1 VNPAETPPE
10 NSETPENPPSKAG
23 LLAENVLG
31 FVRLLRAAG
40 LPLGPDKAID
50 ALQALR
56 QVGLDR
62 RDDFHHALKAV
73 LLSRHEQS
81 ELFEQAWQLYWRDPQ
96 RAGTQLESLLQQLG
110 SALKRPA
117 SAAKPVPQRLAQ
129 ALWPQAKLPHNEEPP
144 PELEMDAAQTVSG
157 RELLQNRDFASM
169 SPEEWQ
175 QARKLVSRLRLQWPK
190 LRTRR
195 FQAQANGGQ
204 VDMRA
209 SLRQMFRSDPAL
221 APLRRRAP
229 RYRQPA
235 LVVLCDISGSMD
247 SYTRMLLHFIH
258 AVSNDRSRVYSFLF
272 GTRLTHI
279 TRALRDR
286 DVDVALARVANQV
299 RDWAGGT
306 RIAACL
312 YQFNQHW
319 GRRLLGQGAM
329 VLLITDGLDS
339 DDARQ
344 LEQEMLRLSRSC
356 QTLLWLN
363 PLMRYADYEART
375 AGARAMLPHV
385 DRMVPVHSLASLA
398 QLGIQI
404 RGSR

>member
-1 VNPAETPPE
+1 MKPQAD
-10 NSETPENPPSKAG
+10 AG
-23 LLAENVLG
+23 LLAENVIG
-31 FVRLLRAAG
+31 FVRLLRSAG

-56 QVGLDR
+56 TVGLDR

-117 SAAKPVPQRLAQ
+117 SAARPVPQRLAQ
-129 ALWPQAKLPHNEEPP
+129 ALWPQAKLPQDEQPP
-144 PELEMDAAQTVSG
+144 PELEVDASQTVSG
-157 RELLQNRDFASM
+157 RELLQNRDFATM
-169 SPEEWQ
+169 SPEEWRE
-175 QARKLVSRLRLQWPK
+175 ARKLVTRLRLQWPQ

-195 FQAQANGGQ
+195 FQPQAQGGR
-204 VDMRA
+204 VDPRA
-209 SLRQMFRSDPAL
+209 SLRQMSRSDPAL
-221 APLRRRAP
+221 TALRWRAP
-229 RYRQPA
+229 RYRQPS

-258 AVSNDRSRVYSFLF
+258 ALSNDRSRVYSFLF
-272 GTRLTHI
+272 GTRLSHI
-279 TRALRDR
+279 TRSLRDR
-286 DVDVALARVANQV
+286 DVDVALARVASQV
-299 RDWAGGT
+299 GDWAGGT

-312 YQFNQHW
+312 HQFNQSW

-339 DDARQ
+339 DDAGQ
-344 LEQEMLRLSRSC
+344 LEQEMRRLSRSC

-363 PLMRYADYEART
+363 PLMRYSGYEART

-385 DRMVPVHSLASLA
+385 DRMLPVHSLASLA
-398 QLGIQI
+398 QFGLEIGGK
-404 RGSR
+404 R